1 MPRLWLALIFCLP
14 LCWGTAGANESPYW
28 QNDES
33 PARPYWEESLGTSN
47 LKAYWEDSRFWAEAP
62 YWQTIAEA
70 GKARAP
76 ADATAT
82 EKHSAAVSYYAYR
95 DQEGLLHLSDRQ
107 LDRRY
112 QAKTLT
118 VQIDIAR
125 GRFNFVFDQHSLK
138 PYILAAAQ
146 KENLDP
152 ALIAAVIEVES
163 AFDPRAVSWAGAQ
176 GLMQLMPQT
185 ARIMGCHDPFD
196 PEANIMGGSRYL
208 RQMLARFQGDVS
220 LSLAAYNCGPE
231 RVKDKIPEIK
241 ETKRYV
247 KKVLEAYQ
255 KYQGRL

>member
-1 MPRLWLALIFCLP
+1 MPRLWLSLIFCLTF
-14 LCWGTAGANESPYW
+14 LATAEANEQPYW

-33 PARPYWEESLGTSN
+33 PAKLYWEEKSQTSEP
-47 LKAYWEDSRFWAEAP
+47 KAYWQDSRFWAEAP
-62 YWQTIAEA
+62 YWQMIAETDTPKQLA
-70 GKARAP
+70 GAASAERC
-76 ADATAT
+76 
-82 EKHSAAVSYYAYR
+82 AAVNYYAYR
-95 DQEGLLHLSDRQ
+95 DPEGLLHLSDRQ
-107 LDRRY
+107 LDLRY

-118 VQIDIAR
+118 VELNIAR
-125 GRFNFVFDQHSLK
+125 GRLNFVFDQHSLK
-138 PYILAAAQ
+138 PFILAAAQ

-152 ALIAAVIEVES
+152 ALIAAVIEIES

-185 ARIMGCHDPFD
+185 ARMLGCHDSFD

-208 RQMLARFQGDVS
+208 RQMLTRFQGDVK

-231 RVKDKIPEIK
+231 RVKDRVPEIK